1 MQGCILYNVYLLELK
16 MIFDDLTSVKNFKK
30 SEEEEGMIFQENI
43 HLFKYGRVNIQI
55 MNYFQ
60 DSTFPPAVSV
70 RDALRSLKR
79 AILSSQGDVIT
90 QTDPETREF
99 LLTWLKNNKP
109 EYATNLY
116 NSQVINNPL
125 LVRVFQDGGFSGIT
139 SETS

>member
-1 MQGCILYNVYLLELK
+1 
-16 MIFDDLTSVKNFKK
+16 
-30 SEEEEGMIFQENI
+30 MIFQENI

-70 RDALRSLKR
+70 RDALRSLKH

-109 EYATNLY
+109 DYATNLY

-125 LVRVFQDGGFSGIT
+125 LVRVFQDGGRADFQVLPLKPRDIIIQIVLISTILGKNCQYL
-139 SETS
+139 